1 MMETTESVEDWDVE
15 MIRGIFF
22 CFFYE
27 FLGQTEVDAETQEP
41 LPQLT
46 APCRDWC
53 RAAGGLARAER
64 VDDVLDAVR
73 RGRLAL
79 AADAEAADAA
89 ADAEG
94 ARLVRALDAGLARAN
109 DRAVSNAQRVQKWTL
124 LDADFSIAGGELGE
138 REREPVGSSSSL
150 SSTDGAGV
158 VLLLQWRHLL
168 VFGRTKSPVFIV
180 PRNSV
185 KSSSVSHCL

>member
-1 MMETTESVEDWDVE
+1 METTESVEDWDVE
-15 MIRGIFF
+15 MIRGNFF

-138 REREPVGSSSSL
+138 RERENPSGPVQVLVQQMALALCFCYSGAIYWSL
-150 SSTDGAGV
+150 EELRAQF
-158 VLLLQWRHLL
+158 LLYRET
-168 VFGRTKSPVFIV
+168 R
-180 PRNSV
+180 
-185 KSSSVSHCL
+185 

>member
-64 VDDVLDAVR
+64 VDASR
-73 RGRLAL
+73 RAPARVERRASTLRVASRR
-79 AADAEAADAA
+79 AA
-89 ADAEG
+89 
-94 ARLVRALDAGLARAN
+94 
-109 DRAVSNAQRVQKWTL
+109 
-124 LDADFSIAGGELGE
+124 
-138 REREPVGSSSSL
+138 SSPSR
-150 SSTDGAGV
+150 GV
-158 VLLLQWRHLL
+158 VAAVVARREKATETTSGACRDRR
-168 VFGRTKSPVFIV
+168 VAKNTI
-180 PRNSV
+180 
-185 KSSSVSHCL
+185 